1 MEYKVG
7 YRVQNVVNCPQL
19 PFVRLDGEIGARFD
33 RFCHERISGQF
44 AMNEILRFTDYH
56 ELIACSEVDAVD
68 ICTPNVSHCEI
79 GMEAVRMGKPFNME
93 KPLGVSAEE
102 AEELLRFAEEKNV
115 PSQICFSYRF
125 SRRFGMRGSSL
136 RTA

>member
-102 AEELLRFAEEKNV
+102 AEELLRFAEEKTC
-115 PSQICFSYRF
+115 PRRSAFPTAF